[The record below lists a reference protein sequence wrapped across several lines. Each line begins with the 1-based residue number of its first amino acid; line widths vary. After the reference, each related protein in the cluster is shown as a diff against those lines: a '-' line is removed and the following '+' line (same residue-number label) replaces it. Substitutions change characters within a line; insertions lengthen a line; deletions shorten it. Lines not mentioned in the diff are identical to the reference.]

1 MQALVRRSN
10 QLKYQGAIQG
20 RKDIKESFTVNLLK
34 ERIHIGAVRP
44 INRANSI
51 VFHGNRPDIGL
62 GNEGQNVETIKRLSH
77 SRHHRTN
84 KLIINIR

>member
-20 RKDIKESFTVNLLK
+20 REDIKESFTVNPLK
-34 ERIHIGAVRP
+34 ERIHFGTAGL

-51 VFHGNRPDIGL
+51 VFHGNRPGIGL
-62 GNEGQNVETIKRLSH
+62 GYEGQNVETIKRLSH
-77 SRHHRTN
+77 SRHHRMN